1 MVWLQ
6 TNNYYLGYSFK
17 LALSKHAIVYLD
29 VIVFAFQQQVVGS
42 YSHREISGQS
52 RLHVSGKGVKCVVSW
67 IERQATLVECWGVE
81 W

>member
-1 MVWLQ
+1 M
-6 TNNYYLGYSFK
+6 
-17 LALSKHAIVYLD
+17 YLD

-42 YSHREISGQS
+42 YSHGQISGES